1 MHSHLCRHGEGEI
14 DQYVEKAIEIG
25 LSEIGFAEHI
35 PIPELDDP
43 TGRMD
48 IRDFP
53 VYLTE
58 VAEAQ
63 KKYPEITVRLGLEAD
78 YLPGH
83 MDFIS
88 AFIQRYP
95 FDFVIGSVHFI
106 GDWDF
111 SNPVFL
117 HRFEEFGVDSAWI
130 SYYRLL
136 TEAASTGLYDII
148 GHFDVIKKF
157 KRFPSADIAEHVHTA
172 LQAIKENDLVL
183 DVNTGGKRGLV
194 REIYPSP
201 DILQLA
207 REMDIPVILGSD
219 AHAPGE
225 VASFFPECLTTLR
238 QIGYSETVVFSQRR
252 RSTVPM

>member
-14 DQYVEKAIEIG
+14 DQYVEKAIEKG

-35 PIPELDDP
+35 PIPGLDDP

-48 IRDFP
+48 IRDFSL
-53 VYLTE
+53 YLND
-58 VAEAQ
+58 VADAQ
-63 KKYPEITVRLGLEAD
+63 KRYPEITVRLGLEAD
-78 YLPGH
+78 YLPGF

-88 AFIQRYP
+88 AFIWGHP

-111 SNPVFL
+111 TNPAFL
-117 HRFEEFGVDSAWI
+117 HKFEEFGVDSAWI

-157 KRFPSADIAEHVHTA
+157 KRFPSSDISEHVSTA
-172 LQAIKENDLVL
+172 LQTIKQNDLVL
-183 DVNTGGKRGLV
+183 DVNTAGKRGPV

-201 DILQLA
+201 EILKRA
-207 REMDIPVILGSD
+207 YDMDIPVILGSD
-219 AHAPGE
+219 AHAPHE
-225 VASFFPECLTTLR
+225 VAFFFPECLNTLQ
-238 QIGYSETVVFSQRR
+238 QIGYSETVIFSHRQ
-252 RSTVPM
+252 RSTVPL